1 MRLTAVRRS
10 LTMVRGSLVP
20 KKVTI
25 VHAGDIHLDS
35 PLRGLERLG
44 DRALAKRLRLATRV
58 ALANLVEKTIET
70 DAAAL
75 VLAGDIYDGDWRD
88 YATGRYFV
96 EQMALLREAGIPV
109 FLAAGNHDAESVIT
123 KSLTLPD
130 NVHVMSTQSPETVL
144 REDLGVAFH
153 GQGFAER
160 AVMKNLAL
168 RYPEPVPHMINV
180 GILHT
185 SVGGYADHD
194 PYAPCSVDDLRSK
207 GYEYFAL
214 GHIHKREVLF
224 EGKTTAAFSGNLQG
238 RHVKETG
245 PKGAYW
251 VTLEQ
256 GKRAVLE
263 FVALDEARWE
273 NLAIDLGSAED
284 LEEVLEMVRAKLTEA
299 RVNADDRPLVARL
312 TLQGITPAAADLSDR
327 VRAETEIDILAQQ
340 LEVALERIQIRTRPP
355 EVSITIPESHLE
367 RLRELAS
374 SEALSAERVEELLAR
389 VNVEANPVLRRLGL
403 LESADAS
410 ESAQEAL
417 DALMARLSRGGK

>member
-1 MRLTAVRRS
+1 M
-10 LTMVRGSLVP
+10 P

-25 VHAGDIHLDS
+25 VHAGDVHLDS

-185 SVGGYADHD
+185 SVAGYADHD

-256 GKRAVLE
+256 GKRAGLE
-263 FVALDEARWE
+263 FVALDEARCQ
-273 NLAIDLGSAED
+273 
-284 LEEVLEMVRAKLTEA
+284 RA
-299 RVNADDRPLVARL
+299 
-312 TLQGITPAAADLSDR
+312 
-327 VRAETEIDILAQQ
+327 
-340 LEVALERIQIRTRPP
+340 
-355 EVSITIPESHLE
+355 
-367 RLRELAS
+367 
-374 SEALSAERVEELLAR
+374 
-389 VNVEANPVLRRLGL
+389 
-403 LESADAS
+403 
-410 ESAQEAL
+410 
-417 DALMARLSRGGK
+417 